1 MDTKSVTSRSTYAV
15 SFRTLCC
22 VSNTIVKIYASP
34 MCVFCEKTK
43 EFLNA
48 NGVKYEEVDTT
59 TENGYKELNELEF
72 NVVPVLVI
80 DGGNEVKIR
89 EAIGI

>member
-1 MDTKSVTSRSTYAV
+1 
-15 SFRTLCC
+15 
-22 VSNTIVKIYASP
+22 